1 MKHMGINIDYYSKG
15 TLMME
20 THSSFILPKESP
32 LVVSLNLLTFCA
44 RIHQLA
50 SLQAKFSTTV
60 MWLKDTGILNKLKF
74 DAMSPPIPIPD
85 PKLRHKQPLILR
97 QLSIIFILLVVG
109 LSIAFIAFLSE
120 VCLRSR
126 NNGREADYG
135 TSLSLTVMKENP
147 QN

>member
-1 MKHMGINIDYYSKG
+1 MGINIDYYSKG

-32 LVVSLNLLTFCA
+32 LVVSLHSLQFCT
-44 RIHQLA
+44 RTQHLA
-50 SLQAKFSTTV
+50 YLQAKFSTTV

-109 LSIAFIAFLSE
+109 LSTALGAFLSE
-120 VCLRSR
+120 LCLRSK
-126 NNGREADYG
+126 NNSRVADYG
-135 TSLSLTVMKENP
+135 TSLSFFDGERISSELR
-147 QN
+147 